1 MEDFTNK
8 WRLVNKG
15 KNGKYCHLKKCQ
27 NMEVVNYFTNLP
39 FPIFTKN
46 IFPYFTNCEKLH
58 KLARP
63 TNCEEYHKHIIFTI
77 VNYFTKLGCHLLPK
91 EYMVDVGIVGKFY
104 Q

>member
-1 MEDFTNK
+1 MIHLNVYAVDIKKKEECSNTLLFFYAYIRK
-8 WRLVNKG
+8 RL
-15 KNGKYCHLKKCQ
+15 HTLFQ
-27 NMEVVNYFTNLP
+27 SLP
-39 FPIFTKN
+39 C
-46 IFPYFTNCEKLH
+46 CEKFH

-77 VNYFTKLGCHLLPK
+77 VNYFTNLDRHLLPK

>member
-1 MEDFTNK
+1 MIHLNVYAVDIKKKEECSNTLLFFYAYIRK
-8 WRLVNKG
+8 RLRT
-15 KNGKYCHLKKCQ
+15 LFQ
-27 NMEVVNYFTNLP
+27 SLP
-39 FPIFTKN
+39 C
-46 IFPYFTNCEKLH
+46 CEKFH

-77 VNYFTKLGCHLLPK
+77 VNYFTNLDCHLLPK

>member
-1 MEDFTNK
+1 MIHLNVYAVDIKKKEECSKHSSFFLYAYIRK
-8 WRLVNKG
+8 RL
-15 KNGKYCHLKKCQ
+15 HTLFQ
-27 NMEVVNYFTNLP
+27 SLP
-39 FPIFTKN
+39 G
-46 IFPYFTNCEKLH
+46 CEKFH

-77 VNYFTKLGCHLLPK
+77 VNYFTKLDCHLLPK